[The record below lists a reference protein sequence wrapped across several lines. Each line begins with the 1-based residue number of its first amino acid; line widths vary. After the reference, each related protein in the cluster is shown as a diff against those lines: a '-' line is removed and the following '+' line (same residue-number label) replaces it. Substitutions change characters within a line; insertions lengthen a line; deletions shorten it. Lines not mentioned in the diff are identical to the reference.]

1 MLPVEVVATMV
12 PSRLPWYRRMQETA
26 WAIIEEAFSEK
37 VIVPGKTTALVS
49 SHAGISLH
57 AYTSTILS
65 RNLLRTEL
73 I

>member
-37 VIVPGKTTALVS
+37 IIVPGKTTPLVS
-49 SHAGISLH
+49 FPFLIIYPSMVHEG
-57 AYTSTILS
+57 
-65 RNLLRTEL
+65 LRR
-73 I
+73 